1 MLFAGYTSRVS
12 DSASRL
18 SMTKRFQ
25 SMDLASE
32 GGSTWSPISKA
43 ASTGGPNPLGSATV
57 GTAWRP
63 PPSTAASVITRE
75 SSAPSE
81 KDISTFF
88 SEKAMKK
95 EHYIQR
101 GKHPAS
107 IKRESELFHYTDLSS
122 KRRERISK
130 GHKFWNVIDEETIEA
145 TIPRLEVAQ
154 EKTGDRRMQH
164 PLAGPSS
171 FSSLTSSGM
180 MMQLPFAS
188 EKAST
193 ELQRL
198 EMKVDFRNKSK
209 LYYGMSF
216 VIINYSQ
223 EILFVNSRDEL
234 RCKPLRLIDSA
245 DRIKFK
251 LVDLLNPSNPKP
263 VEFGASMWLQVLD
276 NEGDNS
282 IQHGSVNLC

>member
-1 MLFAGYTSRVS
+1 MVDRDAPLAGRTGKVS

-18 SMTKRFQ
+18 SMARRFQ

-32 GGSTWSPISKA
+32 GDRSTWSPNSKA
-43 ASTGGPNPLGSATV
+43 ASVGGSISSPLATTV
-57 GTAWRP
+57 GTTSKWP
-63 PPSTAASVITRE
+63 PPSTAASVMTRE

-95 EHYIQR
+95 EHYIRR

-145 TIPRLEVAQ
+145 TIPRLEVVQ
-154 EKTGDRRMQH
+154 EKKGDRRMQH
-164 PLAGPSS
+164 PLAGSS
-171 FSSLTSSGM
+171 SSLGM
-180 MMQLPFAS
+180 MLPFAS
-188 EKAST
+188 EKVST

-223 EILFVNSRDEL
+223 EILFVNTRDEL

-282 IQHGSVNLC
+282 IQHG

>member
-1 MLFAGYTSRVS
+1 
-12 DSASRL
+12 
-18 SMTKRFQ
+18 MTGRFQ
-25 SMDLASE
+25 SIDLASE
-32 GGSTWSPISKA
+32 GSWSPSKA
-43 ASTGGPNPLGSATV
+43 LTGRNHHC
-57 GTAWRP
+57 
-63 PPSTAASVITRE
+63 PPSAASVTTRE
-75 SSAPSE
+75 SLSSAPSE

-88 SEKAMKK
+88 AEKALRK

-107 IKRESELFHYTDLSS
+107 IKRDSELFHYTDLSS

-130 GHKFWNVIDEETIEA
+130 GHKFWSVIDEETIEA
-145 TIPRLEVAQ
+145 TIPRIEVVQ
-154 EKTGDRRMQH
+154 EQTGNRRMNAF
-164 PLAGPSS
+164 AGSSSSSS
-171 FSSLTSSGM
+171 FRSGL
-180 MMQLPFAS
+180 LPFTAS
-188 EKAST
+188 EKIST

-234 RCKPLRLIDSA
+234 RCKPLRLIDST

-276 NEGDNS
+276 NEGENS
-282 IQHGSVNLC
+282 IQHG

>member
-1 MLFAGYTSRVS
+1 
-12 DSASRL
+12 
-18 SMTKRFQ
+18 
-25 SMDLASE
+25 
-32 GGSTWSPISKA
+32 
-43 ASTGGPNPLGSATV
+43 
-57 GTAWRP
+57 
-63 PPSTAASVITRE
+63 
-75 SSAPSE
+75 
-81 KDISTFF
+81 
-88 SEKAMKK
+88 MKK

-101 GKHPAS
+101 GKHPSS

-154 EKTGDRRMQH
+154 ETSGDRRMHHHH
-164 PLAGPSS
+164 PSSS
-171 FSSLTSSGM
+171 FSSLASTGM
-180 MMQLPFAS
+180 MLPFAS

-223 EILFVNSRDEL
+223 EILFVNTRDEL

-282 IQHGSVNLC
+282 IQHG